1 MVAMKAAPIVAAH
14 PAGWQRDGDF
24 GFLAEQGGVPLSAV

>member
-14 PAGWQRDGDF
+14 LAVWQCDGVGGDHW
-24 GFLAEQGGVPLSAV
+24 LGGVGRIAT